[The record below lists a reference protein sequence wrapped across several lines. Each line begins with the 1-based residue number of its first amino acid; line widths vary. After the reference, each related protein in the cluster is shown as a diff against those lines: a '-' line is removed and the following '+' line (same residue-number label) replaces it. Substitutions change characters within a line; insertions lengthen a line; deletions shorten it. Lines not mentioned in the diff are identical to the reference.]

1 MLNKFEH
8 AEKTMIEGVIY
19 YDLDRATA
27 QVDEI
32 AKEKNKLIQDM
43 LSAKNGGAKTQKPIQ
58 KKTVEFHCE
67 TLD

>member
-1 MLNKFEH
+1 MAPGGTSEPQPAKN
-8 AEKTMIEGVIY
+8 
-19 YDLDRATA
+19 
-27 QVDEI
+27 

-43 LSAKNGGAKTQKPIQ
+43 LLAKNGGAKTQKPIQ